1 MQPKNA
7 LALQVSNFIY
17 QLFHFGLSKMRARK
31 KSENGEKGDN
41 GEDGTDGEKKID

>member
-17 QLFHFGLSKMRARK
+17 QLFHFGLAKMRARK